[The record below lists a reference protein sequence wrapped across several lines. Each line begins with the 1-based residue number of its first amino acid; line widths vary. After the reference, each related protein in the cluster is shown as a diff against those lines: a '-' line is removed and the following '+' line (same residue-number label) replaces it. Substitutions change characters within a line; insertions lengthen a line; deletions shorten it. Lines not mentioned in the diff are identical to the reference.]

1 MCKCEKGEGLR
12 SGRSEGA
19 PTNLEM
25 VGPKDLGEP
34 QKITGMRKRDGH
46 VYPTES
52 FCKNA
57 VFTSNA
63 WEYILFNLL
72 TVQTL
77 MKGNKHDRVHIYISA
92 SGSSL
97 LDQEKN
103 KLSLFS
109 SFK

>member
-1 MCKCEKGEGLR
+1 MDDK
-12 SGRSEGA
+12 
-19 PTNLEM
+19 
-25 VGPKDLGEP
+25 
-34 QKITGMRKRDGH
+34 KITGIRKRDGH

-63 WEYILFNLL
+63 WEYILFNHL

-77 MKGNKHDRVHIYISA
+77 MKGNKYDREFIFTFLPLIPAYWIRK
-92 SGSSL
+92 
-97 LDQEKN
+97 KN